1 MESLMSEI
9 NKALSQLATKHHA
22 TLEHIQAADVPS
34 VTKRPAWIWAIGGFG
49 LSLAVGGWAVS
60 QQASVVAEPIQTSTS
75 VSVIPVSSSQPS
87 PTQKTHTSRVNIY
100 HADKET
106 VTPLVAEPPLA
117 ERDVLTGVVSQQASA
132 QKVVSPPVLL
142 ASTVTAPATMVH
154 SQAESESAQ
163 MSIEQVELT
172 PQQLAEKAVTRASK
186 ALDSNDFESA
196 VSAYTEALR
205 YTPDDERVRQKLAAL
220 YYGKGDV
227 RRAFDLLQ
235 SGIELN
241 HNGETLRIALAKL
254 LMKENQAEAALSP
267 LSYLPQSPSVEY
279 LSLRAALAQKSK
291 FNDIALESYQ
301 LLTQKEANNGRWWLG
316 LAIQQERA
324 FQLPEAKQSY
334 LQAQNK
340 VGLSVQSQAFIRD
353 RLNVLASLEETSNAN

>member
-1 MESLMSEI
+1 MSEI

-22 TLEHIQAADVPS
+22 TLERIQAADVPS

-75 VSVIPVSSSQPS
+75 VSVIPVSASQPS

-106 VTPLVAEPPLA
+106 VTPLIAESPLA
-117 ERDVLTGVVSQQASA
+117 ERDVMTGAVSQQVSD
-132 QKVVSPPVLL
+132 QKAVSL
-142 ASTVTAPATMVH
+142 ASTVTAPATMAH

-172 PQQLAEKAVTRASK
+172 PQQLAEKAVARASK

-254 LMKENQAEAALSP
+254 LMKENQTEAALSP

>member
-1 MESLMSEI
+1 MSEI

-34 VTKRPAWIWAIGGFG
+34 VTKRPAWIWAMGGFG

-60 QQASVVAEPIQTSTS
+60 QQAHVVAEPIQTSTS
-75 VSVIPVSSSQPS
+75 VPVIPLSVSQPS
-87 PTQKTHTSRVNIY
+87 PTQKTHTSRVNLY
-100 HADKET
+100 HADKEA
-106 VTPLVAEPPLA
+106 VTPLMAEPPLA
-117 ERDVLTGVVSQQASA
+117 ERDVMTGAVSQQVSD
-132 QKVVSPPVLL
+132 QKVVSPPVIL
-142 ASTVTAPATMVH
+142 ASTVTAAPATMAH
-154 SQAESESAQ
+154 SQADSESAQ

-172 PQQLAEKAVTRASK
+172 PQQLAEKAVARANK

-254 LMKENQAEAALSP
+254 LMKENQTEAALSP

-324 FQLPEAKQSY
+324 FQLSEAKQSY

>member
-1 MESLMSEI
+1 MSEI

-22 TLEHIQAADVPS
+22 TLEHIQAADVPA

-75 VSVIPVSSSQPS
+75 VPVIPVSASQPS

-100 HADKET
+100 HADKEA
-106 VTPLVAEPPLA
+106 VTPLIAEPPLA
-117 ERDVLTGVVSQQASA
+117 ERDVMTGAVSQQVSD
-132 QKVVSPPVLL
+132 QKAVSL
-142 ASTVTAPATMVH
+142 ASTVTAPATMAH

-254 LMKENQAEAALSP
+254 LMKENQTEAALSP

>member
-75 VSVIPVSSSQPS
+75 VPVIPVSASQPS

-100 HADKET
+100 HADKEA
-106 VTPLVAEPPLA
+106 VTPLIAEPPLA
-117 ERDVLTGVVSQQASA
+117 ERDVMTGAVSQQVSD
-132 QKVVSPPVLL
+132 QKAVSL
-142 ASTVTAPATMVH
+142 ASTVTAPATMAH

-172 PQQLAEKAVTRASK
+172 PQQLAEKAVARASK

-254 LMKENQAEAALSP
+254 LMKENQTEAALSP

>member
-1 MESLMSEI
+1 MSEI

-22 TLEHIQAADVPS
+22 TLEHIQAADVPA

-60 QQASVVAEPIQTSTS
+60 QQASVMAEPIQTSTG
-75 VSVIPVSSSQPS
+75 VPIIPVSASQPS

-117 ERDVLTGVVSQQASA
+117 ERDVMTGAVSQQVSD
-132 QKVVSPPVLL
+132 QKAVSL
-142 ASTVTAPATMVH
+142 ASTLTAPATMAH

-172 PQQLAEKAVTRASK
+172 PQQLAEKAVARASK

-254 LMKENQAEAALSP
+254 LMKENQTEAALSP

>member
-1 MESLMSEI
+1 MSEI

-60 QQASVVAEPIQTSTS
+60 QQASVVAEPIQASTS
-75 VSVIPVSSSQPS
+75 VAVIPVSASQPS

-100 HADKET
+100 HADKEA
-106 VTPLVAEPPLA
+106 VTPLIAEPPLA
-117 ERDVLTGVVSQQASA
+117 ERDVMTGAVSQQVSD
-132 QKVVSPPVLL
+132 QKAVSL
-142 ASTVTAPATMVH
+142 ASTVTAPATMAH

-172 PQQLAEKAVTRASK
+172 PQQLAEKAVTRANK

-254 LMKENQAEAALSP
+254 LMKENQTEAALSP

-301 LLTQKEANNGRWWLG
+301 LLIQKEANNGRWWLG

>member
-1 MESLMSEI
+1 MSEI

-60 QQASVVAEPIQTSTS
+60 QQAHVVAEPIQTSTS
-75 VSVIPVSSSQPS
+75 VPVIPLSVSQPS
-87 PTQKTHTSRVNIY
+87 PTQKTHTSRVNLY
-100 HADKET
+100 HADKEA
-106 VTPLVAEPPLA
+106 VTPLMAEPPLA
-117 ERDVLTGVVSQQASA
+117 ERDVMTGAVSQQVSD
-132 QKVVSPPVLL
+132 QKVVSPPVIL
-142 ASTVTAPATMVH
+142 ASTVTAAPATMAH
-154 SQAESESAQ
+154 SQADSESAQ

-172 PQQLAEKAVTRASK
+172 PQQLVEKAVARANK

-254 LMKENQAEAALSP
+254 LMKENQTEAALSP

-324 FQLPEAKQSY
+324 FQLSEAKQSY

>member
-1 MESLMSEI
+1 MSEI
-9 NKALSQLATKHHA
+9 NKALSQLATKHHV

-60 QQASVVAEPIQTSTS
+60 QQAHVVAEPIQTSTS
-75 VSVIPVSSSQPS
+75 VPVIPLSVSQPS
-87 PTQKTHTSRVNIY
+87 PTQKTHTSRVNLY
-100 HADKET
+100 HADKEA
-106 VTPLVAEPPLA
+106 VTPLMAEPPLA
-117 ERDVLTGVVSQQASA
+117 ERDVMTGAVSQQVSD

-142 ASTVTAPATMVH
+142 ASTVTTAPATMAH

-172 PQQLAEKAVTRASK
+172 PQQLAEKAVARANK
-186 ALDSNDFESA
+186 ALDSSDFESA

-254 LMKENQAEAALSP
+254 LMKENQTEAALSP

-324 FQLPEAKQSY
+324 FQLSEAKRSY

>member
-1 MESLMSEI
+1 
-9 NKALSQLATKHHA
+9 
-22 TLEHIQAADVPS
+22 
-34 VTKRPAWIWAIGGFG
+34 
-49 LSLAVGGWAVS
+49 
-60 QQASVVAEPIQTSTS
+60 
-75 VSVIPVSSSQPS
+75 
-87 PTQKTHTSRVNIY
+87 
-100 HADKET
+100 
-106 VTPLVAEPPLA
+106 
-117 ERDVLTGVVSQQASA
+117 
-132 QKVVSPPVLL
+132 
-142 ASTVTAPATMVH
+142 
-154 SQAESESAQ
+154 
-163 MSIEQVELT
+163 
-172 PQQLAEKAVTRASK
+172 
-186 ALDSNDFESA
+186 LDSNDFESA

-254 LMKENQAEAALSP
+254 LMKENQTEAALSP

-324 FQLPEAKQSY
+324 FQLSEAQQSY

>member
-1 MESLMSEI
+1 MSEI

-75 VSVIPVSSSQPS
+75 VPVIPVSASQPS
-87 PTQKTHTSRVNIY
+87 PTQKTHSSRVNIY

-106 VTPLVAEPPLA
+106 VTPLVAEPPLE
-117 ERDVLTGVVSQQASA
+117 ERDVMTGAVSQQASA
-132 QKVVSPPVLL
+132 QKVVSSPVLL
-142 ASTVTAPATMVH
+142 ASTVTVSATMAH
-154 SQAESESAQ
+154 SQAENESVQ

-172 PQQLAEKAVTRASK
+172 PLQLAEKAVARASK

-254 LMKENQAEAALSP
+254 LMKENQTEAALSP

>member
-1 MESLMSEI
+1 MSEI

-22 TLEHIQAADVPS
+22 TLERIQAADVPS

-87 PTQKTHTSRVNIY
+87 PTQKTHTSRVHIY

-117 ERDVLTGVVSQQASA
+117 ERDVMTGAVSQQVSD
-132 QKVVSPPVLL
+132 QKAVSL
-142 ASTVTAPATMVH
+142 ASTVTAPATMDH
-154 SQAESESAQ
+154 SPAESESAQ

-172 PQQLAEKAVTRASK
+172 PQQLAEKAVARASK

-254 LMKENQAEAALSP
+254 LMKENQTEAALSP

>member
-1 MESLMSEI
+1 MSEI

-60 QQASVVAEPIQTSTS
+60 QQASVVAEPIQASTS
-75 VSVIPVSSSQPS
+75 VPVIPVSASQPS

-100 HADKET
+100 HADKEA
-106 VTPLVAEPPLA
+106 VTPLMAEPPLA
-117 ERDVLTGVVSQQASA
+117 ERDVMTRAVSQQVSD
-132 QKVVSPPVLL
+132 QKAVSL
-142 ASTVTAPATMVH
+142 ASTVTAPATMAH

-172 PQQLAEKAVTRASK
+172 PQQLAEKAVARANK

-235 SGIELN
+235 LGIELN

-254 LMKENQAEAALSP
+254 LMKENQTEAALSP
-267 LSYLPQSPSVEY
+267 LSYLPQSPSAEY

>member
-1 MESLMSEI
+1 MSEI

-60 QQASVVAEPIQTSTS
+60 QQASVVAEPIQTSNS
-75 VSVIPVSSSQPS
+75 VPVIPVSASQPS

-117 ERDVLTGVVSQQASA
+117 ERDVMTGAVSQQVSD
-132 QKVVSPPVLL
+132 QKAVSL

-196 VSAYTEALR
+196 VSAYTEAMR

>member
-1 MESLMSEI
+1 MSEI

-60 QQASVVAEPIQTSTS
+60 QQAHVVAEPIQTSTS
-75 VSVIPVSSSQPS
+75 VPVIPLSVSQPS
-87 PTQKTHTSRVNIY
+87 PTQKTHTSRVNLY
-100 HADKET
+100 HADKEA
-106 VTPLVAEPPLA
+106 VTPLMAEPPLA
-117 ERDVLTGVVSQQASA
+117 EHDVMTGAVSQQVSD
-132 QKVVSPPVLL
+132 QKVVSPPVIL
-142 ASTVTAPATMVH
+142 ASTVTAAPATMAH
-154 SQAESESAQ
+154 SQADSESAQ

-172 PQQLAEKAVTRASK
+172 PQQLAEKAVARANK

-254 LMKENQAEAALSP
+254 LMKENQTEAALSP

-334 LQAQNK
+334 QQAQNK
-340 VGLSVQSQAFIRD
+340 LGLSVQSQAFIRD

>member
-1 MESLMSEI
+1 MSEI

-75 VSVIPVSSSQPS
+75 VPVIPVSASQPS

-100 HADKET
+100 HADKEA
-106 VTPLVAEPPLA
+106 VTPLIAEPPLA
-117 ERDVLTGVVSQQASA
+117 ERDVMTGAVSQQVSD
-132 QKVVSPPVLL
+132 QKAVSL
-142 ASTVTAPATMVH
+142 ASTVTAAATMAH

-172 PQQLAEKAVTRASK
+172 PQQLAEKAVARASK

-254 LMKENQAEAALSP
+254 LMKENQTEAALSP

-324 FQLPEAKQSY
+324 FQLSEAKQSY